1 MLQINKLKRPV
12 RSFLRI
18 LGILLMLFAMMP
30 AAYVNA
36 ISQSDL
42 DSITGNYPFY
52 DPNDAGGVCS
62 QSSTVLAGNDNEQI
76 AYNFFVSKGLQ
87 PYQAAA
93 IVGNLMSE
101 SGVNPSSGAPPTD
114 STGFGIAQWTFTPR
128 QAPLEELAKSEGK
141 PVTDLGLQLE
151 YMWDEL
157 TGTAPANHEAGLS
170 ELKAASN
177 VDDAASAFMGW
188 SSTGG
193 APGYENPLYPA
204 DPDTG
209 APARQKN
216 AEDILAKYG
225 SSPTGLNNQNASGST
240 TSSCLPGSTL
250 SPDCQTAS
258 GVAKIICAAKQYDT
272 VSYSET
278 IEGGHQGAVAWHNDC
293 PTIGPSCVLDCSGLV
308 NIAVYDVFG
317 SDLRENTYLE
327 ASDTQNWKH
336 IPFGQVQPG
345 DLIQPNPGHVEIID
359 HVQGSTIYTFGAH
372 SSHYPQPRQ
381 VGPAQF
387 TNSSG
392 NVYLHYVGQG
402 SPSQ

>member
-1 MLQINKLKRPV
+1 
-12 RSFLRI
+12 
-18 LGILLMLFAMMP
+18 
-30 AAYVNA
+30 
-36 ISQSDL
+36 
-42 DSITGNYPFY
+42 
-52 DPNDAGGVCS
+52 
-62 QSSTVLAGNDNEQI
+62 
-76 AYNFFVSKGLQ
+76 
-87 PYQAAA
+87 
-93 IVGNLMSE
+93 
-101 SGVNPSSGAPPTD
+101 
-114 STGFGIAQWTFTPR
+114 
-128 QAPLEELAKSEGK
+128 
-141 PVTDLGLQLE
+141 
-151 YMWDEL
+151 
-157 TGTAPANHEAGLS
+157 
-170 ELKAASN
+170 
-177 VDDAASAFMGW
+177 
-188 SSTGG
+188 
-193 APGYENPLYPA
+193 
-204 DPDTG
+204 
-209 APARQKN
+209 
-216 AEDILAKYG
+216 
-225 SSPTGLNNQNASGST
+225 
-240 TSSCLPGSTL
+240 LPGSTL